1 MTGKRTVLA
10 LLDQGCDYDEVSRR
24 SGIPPGLAHL
34 IATGIPADGGDSVTG
49 GRRGRTGFAGAGSQR
64 LVHPRAHN
72 PTTRPEVLAWVRE
85 RVRADE
91 QLRSA
96 GRDTR

>member
-1 MTGKRTVLA
+1 MPSRRTVLE
-10 LLDQGCDYDEVSRR
+10 LIEQGCDYDEVSHRL
-24 SGIPPGLAHL
+24 GISPGLAHL

-49 GRRGRTGFAGAGSQR
+49 ERRERPGFAGAGSQH

-72 PTTRPEVLAWVRE
+72 PTARPEVLAWVRE

-91 QLRSA
+91 QMRSA
-96 GRDTR
+96 SRESR